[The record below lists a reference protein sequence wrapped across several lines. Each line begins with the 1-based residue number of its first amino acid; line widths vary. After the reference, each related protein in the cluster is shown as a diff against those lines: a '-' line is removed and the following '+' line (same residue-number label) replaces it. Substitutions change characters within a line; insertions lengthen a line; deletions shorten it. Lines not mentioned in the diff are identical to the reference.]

1 MNFEEHK
8 KQIMSKW
15 TWYQRFSYWIKV
27 KLYLAYWSI
36 KIFIKELRST
46 K

>member
-15 TWYQRFSYWIKV
+15 TWYQRFSYWV
-27 KLYLAYWSI
+27 ELKLSI
-36 KIFIKELRST
+36 IWFELKMWFKGT